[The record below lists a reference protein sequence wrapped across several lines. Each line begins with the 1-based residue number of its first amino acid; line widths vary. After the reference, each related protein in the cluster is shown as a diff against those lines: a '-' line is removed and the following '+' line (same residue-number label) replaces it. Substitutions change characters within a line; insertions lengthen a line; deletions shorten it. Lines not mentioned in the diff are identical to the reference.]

1 MFGKGPRSVG
11 VAFLLW
17 LLLGTSGVHR
27 GYVGDW
33 RGAIMQFLTLLISIL
48 ILLLANRPAGE
59 PDTVILGLG
68 VAAFALWFLWIIS
81 DVFRIPSMVRRA
93 NAELMDH
100 GRDRE
105 DSVPSRKREKPQH
118 HHHYQRL
125 PVLPRR
131 RPSKSMATAYL
142 LWFFLCGLGAHR
154 FYLKRPLSGLFLLMI
169 NLSGVALAFY
179 GATAQFPEYVM
190 AGGTCLLA
198 VFAWWILDAFF
209 IPGWV
214 RHLNGEDEE
223 RSYVSAAA
231 VNMDPSFSATF
242 AAAGRDP
249 DAPPRPALSDDLS
262 LPWRQERKPQEV
274 LRYSSYEDEPGPDD
288 DPGLQQEADD
298 NGHPPR

>member
-1 MFGKGPRSVG
+1 MFGKEPRSVG
-11 VAFLLW
+11 VAFLFW
-17 LLLGTSGVHR
+17 FVLGTSGVHR
-27 GYVGDW
+27 AYVGDW
-33 RGAIMQFLTLLISIL
+33 RGAIMQFLTLLMSIL
-48 ILLLANRPAGE
+48 ILLLANRPGGE

-81 DVFRIPSMVRRA
+81 DAFRIPAMVRRA
-93 NAELMDH
+93 NAELMDYR
-100 GRDRE
+100 RDGE
-105 DSVPSRKREKPQH
+105 DPVPSRKREKPQH
-118 HHHYQRL
+118 QQL

-169 NLSGVALAFY
+169 NLSGVALSFY
-179 GATAQFPEYVM
+179 GVTAQFPEYVM

-231 VNMDPSFSATF
+231 INMDPSYSATL
-242 AAAGRDP
+242 AAVGRDP
-249 DAPPRPALSDDLS
+249 GARARSALSEDLS

-288 DPGLQQEADD
+288 DPWLQQEADD